1 MDKNTGYSQGGDLFR
16 HLGVDKE
23 AAEQI
28 AAPSVSYLSDTWRR
42 FKSNRLAIAGMVV
55 LLIMVLLS
63 LFGPMMLGYDYTASD
78 LAVPNQAPS
87 AEHWLGTDT
96 LGRDLWTRNWI
107 GGRISLA
114 IGVAAAVLQ
123 VVVGVIIGA
132 FSGYVG
138 GKTDMIIMR
147 IVDILSAIPYLVWV
161 ILLMMVTGS
170 GIVPMI
176 LALTLTGWL
185 GMARMV
191 RGQVFQLKN
200 EDYVLAARSLGVGMW
215 GIIIRHIIPNTI
227 GVIMVSLTFAIP
239 GAIFSEAFLSFI
251 GIGISSPLTSWG
263 QLISMGMKV
272 MQLYPYQLIWPC
284 VFISVTMLSLQ
295 LIGDGLRDALDP
307 KLRR

>member
-1 MDKNTGYSQGGDLFR
+1 M
-16 HLGVDKE
+16 
-23 AAEQI
+23 
-28 AAPSVSYLSDTWRR
+28 
-42 FKSNRLAIAGMVV
+42 
-55 LLIMVLLS
+55 
-63 LFGPMMLGYDYTASD
+63 
-78 LAVPNQAPS
+78 
-87 AEHWLGTDT
+87 
-96 LGRDLWTRNWI
+96 

-114 IGVAAAVLQ
+114 IGVVAAVLQ

-132 FSGYVG
+132 FSGYIG

-200 EDYVLAARSLGVGMW
+200 EDYVLAAKSLGVGVW
-215 GIIIRHIIPNTI
+215 GIITRHIIPNTI

-239 GAIFSEAFLSFI
+239 GAIFSEAVLSFI

-272 MQLYPYQLIWPC
+272 MQLYPYQMIWPC

>member
-1 MDKNTGYSQGGDLFR
+1 MEKNVVCSQDDELFR
-16 HLGVDKE
+16 HVGVDE
-23 AAEQI
+23 EVAEQI

-42 FKSNRLAIAGMVV
+42 FKSNKLAITGMIV
-55 LLIMVLLS
+55 LLIMVFLS
-63 LFGPMMLGYDYTASD
+63 LAGPLMLGYDYTVSD
-78 LAVPNQAPS
+78 LTVPNQPPS

-114 IGVAAAVLQ
+114 IGVVAAALQ

-132 FSGYVG
+132 FSGYIG

-170 GIVPMI
+170 GIIPMI

-200 EDYVLAARSLGVGMW
+200 EDYVLAARSLGVGVR
-215 GIIIRHIIPNTI
+215 GIITRHIIPNTI